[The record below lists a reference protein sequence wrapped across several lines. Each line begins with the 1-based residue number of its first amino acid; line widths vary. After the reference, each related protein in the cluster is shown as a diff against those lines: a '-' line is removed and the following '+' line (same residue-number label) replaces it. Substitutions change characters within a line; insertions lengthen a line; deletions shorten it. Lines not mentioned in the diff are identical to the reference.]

1 MAKFSERF
9 KQLRTERGLS
19 QQDMANQ
26 LGFTK
31 SRVNMY
37 ERGER
42 EPGFDALETIADYF
56 NVDMDFLLGKSDIPN
71 RSAWEEGELFDNSA
85 SSDYERNVDAIDIG
99 KRIEARR
106 HELGLTLAEI
116 ASQIG
121 VATSTIQRYE
131 AGEILRI
138 KIPVIFAIASVL
150 KVTPQWLLGIPNSE
164 KDAANLDFDNILPLP
179 NMRKVPLLGT
189 IACGTP
195 ILAAENLD
203 GYVKMPENVHAD
215 FCLRCKGD
223 SMIGARIMD
232 GDLVFI
238 HQQPDVDNGAIAAVI
253 VEDEA
258 TLKRI
263 YKSTGKIILQPE
275 NPRYEPFVFVGEEL
289 SQIRIIGKAVAFLSG
304 VE

>member
-1 MAKFSERF
+1 MINNAE
-9 KQLRTERGLS
+9 
-19 QQDMANQ
+19 
-26 LGFTK
+26 
-31 SRVNMY
+31 V
-37 ERGER
+37 
-42 EPGFDALETIADYF
+42 
-56 NVDMDFLLGKSDIPN
+56 
-71 RSAWEEGELFDNSA
+71 
-85 SSDYERNVDAIDIG
+85 G
-99 KRIEARR
+99 KRIEDRR
-106 HELGLTLAEI
+106 TELGLTLQDI
-116 ASQIG
+116 ATEVG
-121 VATSTIQRYE
+121 VAISTIQRYE
-131 AGEILRI
+131 QG
-138 KIPVIFAIASVL
+138 KIGKVKLPVMEAIAAALNVS
-150 KVTPQWLLGIPNSE
+150 TDWLLGIPNAE
-164 KDAANLDFDNILPLP
+164 KERPSTSLADNILPLP

-189 IACGTP
+189 IACCTP

>member
-1 MAKFSERF
+1 MCDIFVAKRKPIWYIYNRKTKVVYPLELNE
-9 KQLRTERGLS
+9 KIKMLR
-19 QQDMANQ
+19 A
-26 LGFTK
+26 K
-31 SRVNMY
+31 HNMT
-37 ERGER
+37 
-42 EPGFDALETIADYF
+42 LEEVGNI
-56 NVDMDFLLGKSDIPN
+56 VGVGKSTVRKWESGDIANMRRDKIAKLAEALHTTP
-71 RSAWEEGELFDNSA
+71 AYLMGWDDDPSA
-85 SSDYERNVDAIDIG
+85 SLPSNV
-99 KRIEARR
+99 
-106 HELGLTLAEI
+106 
-116 ASQIG
+116 
-121 VATSTIQRYE
+121 
-131 AGEILRI
+131 
-138 KIPVIFAIASVL
+138 
-150 KVTPQWLLGIPNSE
+150 
-164 KDAANLDFDNILPLP
+164 LPLP

>member
-42 EPGFDALETIADYF
+42 EPGFDALEAIADYF

-71 RSAWEEGELFDNSA
+71 RSSWVLSLEN
-85 SSDYERNVDAIDIG
+85 
-99 KRIEARR
+99 
-106 HELGLTLAEI
+106 
-116 ASQIG
+116 
-121 VATSTIQRYE
+121 TI
-131 AGEILRI
+131 
-138 KIPVIFAIASVL
+138 
-150 KVTPQWLLGIPNSE
+150 
-164 KDAANLDFDNILPLP
+164 PLP

-275 NPRYEPFVFVGEEL
+275 NPRYEPFVFVGKEL

>member
-1 MAKFSERF
+1 MINNAE
-9 KQLRTERGLS
+9 
-19 QQDMANQ
+19 
-26 LGFTK
+26 
-31 SRVNMY
+31 V
-37 ERGER
+37 
-42 EPGFDALETIADYF
+42 
-56 NVDMDFLLGKSDIPN
+56 
-71 RSAWEEGELFDNSA
+71 
-85 SSDYERNVDAIDIG
+85 G
-99 KRIEARR
+99 KRIEDRR
-106 HELGLTLAEI
+106 TELGLTLQDI
-116 ASQIG
+116 ATEVG
-121 VATSTIQRYE
+121 VAISTIQRYE
-131 AGEILRI
+131 QG
-138 KIPVIFAIASVL
+138 KIGKVKLPVMEAIAAALNVS
-150 KVTPQWLLGIPNSE
+150 TDWLLGIPNAE
-164 KDAANLDFDNILPLP
+164 KERPSTSLADNILPLP

-275 NPRYEPFVFVGEEL
+275 NPHYEPFVFVGEEL

>member
-1 MAKFSERF
+1 
-9 KQLRTERGLS
+9 
-19 QQDMANQ
+19 
-26 LGFTK
+26 
-31 SRVNMY
+31 MY

-71 RSAWEEGELFDNSA
+71 RSSW
-85 SSDYERNVDAIDIG
+85 
-99 KRIEARR
+99 
-106 HELGLTLAEI
+106 
-116 ASQIG
+116 
-121 VATSTIQRYE
+121 
-131 AGEILRI
+131 
-138 KIPVIFAIASVL
+138 VL
-150 KVTPQWLLGIPNSE
+150 SLENT
-164 KDAANLDFDNILPLP
+164 LPLP

-203 GYVKMPENVHAD
+203 GYVNMPENIHAD
-215 FCLRCKGD
+215 FCLKCKGD
-223 SMIGARIMD
+223 SMTGARIMD

-238 HQQPDVDNGAIAAVI
+238 RQQPDVDNGAIAAVI

-263 YKSTGKIILQPE
+263 YKSTDKIILQPE

>member
-1 MAKFSERF
+1 MINNAE
-9 KQLRTERGLS
+9 
-19 QQDMANQ
+19 
-26 LGFTK
+26 
-31 SRVNMY
+31 V
-37 ERGER
+37 
-42 EPGFDALETIADYF
+42 
-56 NVDMDFLLGKSDIPN
+56 
-71 RSAWEEGELFDNSA
+71 
-85 SSDYERNVDAIDIG
+85 G
-99 KRIEARR
+99 KRIEDRR
-106 HELGLTLAEI
+106 TELGLTLQDIAAEV
-116 ASQIG
+116 G
-121 VATSTIQRYE
+121 VAISTIQRYE
-131 AGEILRI
+131 QG
-138 KIPVIFAIASVL
+138 KIGKVKLPVMEAIAAALNVS
-150 KVTPQWLLGIPNSE
+150 TDWLLGIPNAE
-164 KDAANLDFDNILPLP
+164 KERPSTSLADNILPLP

>member
-1 MAKFSERF
+1 MINNAE
-9 KQLRTERGLS
+9 
-19 QQDMANQ
+19 
-26 LGFTK
+26 
-31 SRVNMY
+31 V
-37 ERGER
+37 
-42 EPGFDALETIADYF
+42 
-56 NVDMDFLLGKSDIPN
+56 
-71 RSAWEEGELFDNSA
+71 
-85 SSDYERNVDAIDIG
+85 G
-99 KRIEARR
+99 KRIENRR
-106 HELGLTLAEI
+106 TELGLTLQDI
-116 ASQIG
+116 ATEVG
-121 VATSTIQRYE
+121 VAISTIQRYE
-131 AGEILRI
+131 QG
-138 KIPVIFAIASVL
+138 KIGKVKLPVMEAIAAALNVS
-150 KVTPQWLLGIPNSE
+150 TDWLLGIPDAE
-164 KDAANLDFDNILPLP
+164 KERPSTSLADNILPLP

>member
-42 EPGFDALETIADYF
+42 EPGFDVLETIADYF

-71 RSAWEEGELFDNSA
+71 RSSWVLSLEN
-85 SSDYERNVDAIDIG
+85 
-99 KRIEARR
+99 
-106 HELGLTLAEI
+106 
-116 ASQIG
+116 
-121 VATSTIQRYE
+121 TI
-131 AGEILRI
+131 
-138 KIPVIFAIASVL
+138 
-150 KVTPQWLLGIPNSE
+150 
-164 KDAANLDFDNILPLP
+164 PLP

-275 NPRYEPFVFVGEEL
+275 NPRYEPFVFVGKEL

>member
-1 MAKFSERF
+1 MINNAE
-9 KQLRTERGLS
+9 
-19 QQDMANQ
+19 
-26 LGFTK
+26 
-31 SRVNMY
+31 V
-37 ERGER
+37 
-42 EPGFDALETIADYF
+42 
-56 NVDMDFLLGKSDIPN
+56 
-71 RSAWEEGELFDNSA
+71 
-85 SSDYERNVDAIDIG
+85 G
-99 KRIEARR
+99 KRIEDRR
-106 HELGLTLAEI
+106 TELGLTLQDI
-116 ASQIG
+116 ASEVG
-121 VATSTIQRYE
+121 VAISTIQRYE
-131 AGEILRI
+131 QG
-138 KIPVIFAIASVL
+138 KIGKVKLPVMEAIAAALNVS
-150 KVTPQWLLGIPNSE
+150 TDWLLGIPDAE
-164 KDAANLDFDNILPLP
+164 KERPSTSLADNILPLP

>member
-1 MAKFSERF
+1 MAFGRRL
-9 KQLRTERGLS
+9 KQYRLDHELS
-19 QQDMANQ
+19 QDQ
-26 LGFTK
+26 
-31 SRVNMY
+31 
-37 ERGER
+37 
-42 EPGFDALETIADYF
+42 
-56 NVDMDFLLGKSDIPN
+56 
-71 RSAWEEGELFDNSA
+71 
-85 SSDYERNVDAIDIG
+85 
-99 KRIEARR
+99 
-106 HELGLTLAEI
+106 LAEI
-116 ASQIG
+116 LH
-121 VATSTIQRYE
+121 TSKQVISRYE
-131 AGEILRI
+131 TEQRSP
-138 KIPVIFAIASVL
+138 KITIVQEYAE
-150 KVTPQWLLGIPNSE
+150 QLGVPLSYFTEEYPPNV
-164 KDAANLDFDNILPLP
+164 LPLP

>member
-71 RSAWEEGELFDNSA
+71 RSSW
-85 SSDYERNVDAIDIG
+85 
-99 KRIEARR
+99 
-106 HELGLTLAEI
+106 
-116 ASQIG
+116 
-121 VATSTIQRYE
+121 
-131 AGEILRI
+131 
-138 KIPVIFAIASVL
+138 VL
-150 KVTPQWLLGIPNSE
+150 SLENT
-164 KDAANLDFDNILPLP
+164 LPLP

-203 GYVKMPENVHAD
+203 GYVNMPENIHAD
-215 FCLRCKGD
+215 FCLKCKGD

-289 SQIRIIGKAVAFLSG
+289 SQIRIIGKAIAFLSG

>member
-1 MAKFSERF
+1 MINNAE
-9 KQLRTERGLS
+9 
-19 QQDMANQ
+19 
-26 LGFTK
+26 
-31 SRVNMY
+31 V
-37 ERGER
+37 
-42 EPGFDALETIADYF
+42 
-56 NVDMDFLLGKSDIPN
+56 
-71 RSAWEEGELFDNSA
+71 
-85 SSDYERNVDAIDIG
+85 G
-99 KRIEARR
+99 KRIEDRR
-106 HELGLTLAEI
+106 TELGLTLQDI
-116 ASQIG
+116 ASEVG
-121 VATSTIQRYE
+121 VAISTIQRYE
-131 AGEILRI
+131 QG
-138 KIPVIFAIASVL
+138 KIGKVKLPVMEAIAAALNVS
-150 KVTPQWLLGIPNSE
+150 TDWLLGIPDAE
-164 KDAANLDFDNILPLP
+164 KERPTTSLADNILPLP